1 MIGKVINVGEFELK
15 FGNKQREINA
25 YACFKEKKYN
35 TTIIIFGFVGDNK
48 VYYGNAHVKK
58 DKIVIM
64 KLNQDK
70 SELVNTFIDDLL
82 KDDLKDY
89 EITKLDNTNMVE
101 IISYND
107 LDINTDK
114 LKLLDDKTIPKPEIK
129 NEEEKVS
136 NHKLVIFIILGLI
149 LLIAVSYI
157 FVNREN
163 IFKSKKD
170 YECITSYNHKELDV
184 KVTETRNINFINNK
198 INIMDIEVDYL
209 FNDKSDYLTFKR
221 NKKEFSYSLYEDGSY
236 KYLDDE
242 ATLKMFYNNYKENN
256 LNNNN
261 KLKDVINILES
272 KGYKCNLIEK
282 E

>member
-15 FGNKQREINA
+15 FGNRQREINA

-70 SELVNTFIDDLL
+70 SDLVNTFIDDLL

-89 EITKLDNTNMVE
+89 EITKLDDIEMVE
-101 IISYND
+101 IISYNNLEID
-107 LDINTDK
+107 SDK
-114 LKLLDDKTIPKPEIK
+114 LKSLDDKTIPKPEIK

-136 NHKLVIFIILGLI
+136 NHKLVIFIVLGLI
-149 LLIAVSYI
+149 LLGIGSYI

-163 IFKSKKD
+163 IFNNKKD
-170 YECITSYNHKELDV
+170 YECIINYNHKELDV
-184 KVTETRNINFINNK
+184 KVTEIRSINFINNK
-198 INIMDIEVDYL
+198 INKTDIEVDYL
-209 FNDKSDYLTFKR
+209 FNDSSDYLSFKR
-221 NKKEFSYSLYEDGSY
+221 NKKEFNYSLYNDGSY
-236 KYLDDE
+236 KYLDDDS
-242 ATLKMFYNNYKENN
+242 TLKMFYTNYKENT
-256 LNNNN
+256 LNKT
-261 KLKDVINILES
+261 KLDDDIEYYES
-272 KGYKCNLIEK
+272 KGYK
-282 E
+282 

>member
-35 TTIIIFGFVGDNK
+35 TTIIVFSFIGDNN

-70 SELVNTFIDDLL
+70 DDLVLKFIEDLL
-82 KDDLKDY
+82 KENLDDY
-89 EITKLDNTNMVE
+89 EITKLDDVEMVE
-101 IISYND
+101 IISYNN
-107 LDINTDK
+107 LEISSDK
-114 LKLLDDKTIPKPEIK
+114 LKSLDDKTIPKPVIK
-129 NEEEKVS
+129 DEEEKVS
-136 NHKLVIFIILGLI
+136 NHNLVIFFGLGLA
-149 LLIAVSYI
+149 LLGIGSYI
-157 FVNREN
+157 FANREN
-163 IFKSKKD
+163 IFNNKKD
-170 YECITSYNHKELDV
+170 YECVTSYNHNELDV
-184 KVTETRNINFINNK
+184 KVSESRNINFVNNK

-209 FNDKSDYLTFKR
+209 FNDKSDYLSFKR
-221 NKKEFSYSLYEDGSY
+221 NKKEFNYSLYKDGSY

-242 ATLKMFYNNYKENN
+242 AILKMFYTNYKDNDLKN
-256 LNNNN
+256 D
-261 KLKDVINILES
+261 KLDDVINFYEG